1 MQTIPIIISE
11 KILKKIFIE
20 VIDEINKFFKYN
32 YEIIDQY
39 TEVKKEGGAIVA
51 DLQSI
56 KNISVEELKSKTF
69 FIINGSSHSY
79 EEYSNQISIDRP
91 FKIIDLFLLIEKTL
105 DQSKKRD
112 QKKMNFVQHVFDPM
126 TRTLFKENKSIRLT
140 EKENEIFIC
149 LVENNNIYLSK
160 KFLLQKV
167 WKYNQ
172 SIDTHTLE
180 THLYSLR
187 KKIDQ
192 KLGTKNLITHE
203 EKKGYRINRK
213 LL

>member
-91 FKIIDLFLLIEKTL
+91 FKIIDLFLFIEKTL